1 MTAPANDAVFTNP
14 NGEAEQRLQRNPE
27 TLERVVNADV
37 STAVEVA
44 VETPVELTK
53 EETDLAR
60 FYDALNAWRERLD
73 SGWPYE
79 RIDYKGDSL
88 AVRKPQM
95 QALAAF
101 QLSSSKFISDERK
114 NDIVGLFVDQHM
126 GRESY
131 DHVMGRLMNPDDPD
145 YTTESIADVMG
156 KLVELAVEDIKEEAK
171 SAVKK
176 A

>member
-1 MTAPANDAVFTNP
+1 MTAPVNDAVF
-14 NGEAEQRLQRNPE
+14 EQANQPVGSSVTDAAPANQ
-27 TLERVVNADV
+27 
-37 STAVEVA
+37 VA
-44 VETPVELTK
+44 VVADTAPAEPTKDETE
-53 EETDLAR
+53 LAR
-60 FYDALNAWRERLD
+60 FYDALNTGRERLD
-73 SGWPYE
+73 AGWPYE

-156 KLVELAVEDIKEEAK
+156 KLVEQAVEDIKEEAK